1 MLQTQSHASN
11 LITEIRAN
19 PKAMNDSADQK
30 SSPLA
35 SAPPEFLPGA
45 TPNPQALT
53 FASSCSVAFRPAASN
68 CQRRAN

>member
-35 SAPPEFLPGA
+35 SAPPRNFSRGP
-45 TPNPQALT
+45 PQIL
-53 FASSCSVAFRPAASN
+53 RP
-68 CQRRAN
+68 